1 MIKSINKIN
10 EESHN
15 AKRIHVLFNV
25 FPFNFTMLYKT
36 NEFSRFGWQSKYD
49 MLAFFSVSN

>member
-25 FPFNFTMLYKT
+25 FRFNSSMLYT
-36 NEFSRFGWQSKYD
+36 ADEFSCFGWQSKYD
-49 MLAFFSVSN
+49 K